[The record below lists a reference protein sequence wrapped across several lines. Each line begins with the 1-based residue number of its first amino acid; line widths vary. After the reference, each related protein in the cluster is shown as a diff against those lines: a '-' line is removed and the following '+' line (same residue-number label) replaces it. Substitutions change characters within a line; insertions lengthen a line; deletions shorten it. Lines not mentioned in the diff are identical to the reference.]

1 MFNNKMSQI
10 TGCTYLS
17 FQLPQ
22 TLLGGRLPS
31 CRIFHPFIRPDKF
44 HLFTSQQF
52 SYKKVPR
59 TRTTRLA
66 WLTIVLAQSLGKANE
81 SRMRLIFLPRIKKMF
96 ITFYVSKTQIISK
109 LFVRSVKKYLCNL
122 EIISLQLISVIIL
135 NRRGYS
141 VAPRL
146 TTSNPG
152 AVHGGKKPIVV
163 AMICHQRK
171 LASPAVPQACY
182 VLRAKG
188 VVAE

>member
-1 MFNNKMSQI
+1 MFSSIYLHSGCLNRQLAMFNNKMSQI
-10 TGCTYLS
+10 TGCSYLS

-81 SRMRLIFLPRIKKMF
+81 SRMGLIFFPFQLF
-96 ITFYVSKTQIISK
+96 VLCTASQIIGGDFAK
-109 LFVRSVKKYLCNL
+109 FCGLLKIYELYL
-122 EIISLQLISVIIL
+122 EQEELQRCPP
-135 NRRGYS
+135 NYDF
-141 VAPRL
+141 
-146 TTSNPG
+146 
-152 AVHGGKKPIVV
+152 
-163 AMICHQRK
+163 
-171 LASPAVPQACY
+171 
-182 VLRAKG
+182 
-188 VVAE
+188 